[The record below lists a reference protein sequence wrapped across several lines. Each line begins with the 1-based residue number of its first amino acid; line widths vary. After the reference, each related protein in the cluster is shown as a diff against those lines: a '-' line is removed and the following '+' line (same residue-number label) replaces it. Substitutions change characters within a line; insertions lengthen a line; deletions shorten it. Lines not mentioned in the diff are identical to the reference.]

1 MSGIQ
6 QSHDG
11 QQDEA
16 GPGRAARRELSRRAF
31 LGAGGGLSALSL
43 GAGTGTA
50 RAAVTR
56 NPSPKRQ
63 PAPSARDFRAYAA
76 AGIGALQQWYDPS
89 AGLWETT
96 GWWNAANALNAVI
109 QYTQRTR
116 DDTYRDVIETTF
128 TAAQAQQPGFI
139 DDHYDD
145 NGWWALTWIAAY
157 DLTGDTRYLE
167 TARTIF
173 ATNTTGWDDVCRGGV
188 WWNVYKNYKN
198 AIPNELF
205 LTLAARLHQR
215 TPGDRGP
222 GSYLAWAVREWEW
235 FAASGLIGALGLVND
250 GLTPACENN
259 RGVTWTYNQGV
270 ILGGLVALHEITGNR
285 AYLERA
291 EVIAGAALRY
301 LTSPP
306 AASAGPPGVLVE
318 PCELTGAGCDGDQTQ
333 FKGIFTRNLYALYT
347 RSRRPAYRAFILN
360 NARSIWDNNRNADNQ
375 FGLRWTGPFDMADAS
390 RQSSALDALNA
401 ALALAPR

>member
-1 MSGIQ
+1 MPGIQ
-6 QSHDG
+6 HSHDG
-11 QQDEA
+11 QQNEA
-16 GPGRAARRELSRRAF
+16 GPGRPARRELSRRAF
-31 LGAGGGLSALSL
+31 LGAGGGFSALSL
-43 GAGTGTA
+43 GVGAGTA
-50 RAAVTR
+50 RAAVTQT
-56 NPSPKRQ
+56 PSPTRR

-76 AGIGALQQWYDPS
+76 AGVAALQQWYDPS
-89 AGLWETT
+89 AGTWKTT

-109 QYTQRTR
+109 QYTKRTG
-116 DDTYRDVIETTF
+116 DNTYRGVIETTF
-128 TAAQAQQPGFI
+128 TAAQGMHAGFI
-139 DDHYDD
+139 NDQYDD
-145 NGWWALTWIAAY
+145 NGWWALTWVAAY
-157 DLTGDTRYLE
+157 DLTHDTRYLK

-188 WWNVYKNYKN
+188 WWNVSKNYKN

-215 TPGDRGP
+215 TRGDRGR

-235 FAASGLIGALGLVND
+235 FAASGLIDARGLVND

-259 RGVTWTYNQGV
+259 SGITWTYNQGV

-285 AYLERA
+285 AYLKRA
-291 EVIAGAALRY
+291 EVIANAALRY
-301 LTSPP
+301 LASP
-306 AASAGPPGVLVE
+306 AEASPPGVLVE
-318 PCELTGAGCDGDQTQ
+318 PCEPGNAGCDGDQTQ
-333 FKGIFTRNLYALYT
+333 FKGIFTRNLYDLYT
-347 RSRRPAYRAFILN
+347 RSGRPAYRTFILN

-401 ALALAPR
+401 ALVLAPQ